1 MSGVGDALHQ
11 CVRQAC
17 LLWYDEVGT
26 AVVWHGV
33 VFCDMASLSERQNL
47 GKFPP
52 RRFGRTDMADTIP
65 LKRNV
70 WNVLSKNVILWISN
84 EQTLEKGYHGRLWA
98 SEVGQI
104 FLHHLD
110 VYPKLI
116 STDILIHH
124 THSIYSKFPLANI
137 LNWSRQLSY
146 LHIQER
152 EKYE

>member
-17 LLWYDEVGT
+17 LLWYDEVGNGM
-26 AVVWHGV
+26 AWCSAIWRAWVSDRIWGNSHPGV
-33 VFCDMASLSERQNL
+33 LD
-47 GKFPP
+47 
-52 RRFGRTDMADTIP
+52 GRIWLTQF
-65 LKRNV
+65 L
-70 WNVLSKNVILWISN
+70 WNEMYGMHWARTWYCEYQMNRN
-84 EQTLEKGYHGRLWA
+84 EQKGYHGRLWA